1 MKKNKLLAGLLAAA
15 MCASMIT
22 GCGDTNKEP
31 AQQTDES
38 NQTGTI
44 ENGDSNNSDDTDAQT
59 GLAFSE
65 LSNLEFYYSSGAGGW
80 ATMLRINDDG
90 SFEGHYYDSDMG
102 DTGDGYPDGT
112 CYESDFTG
120 TFAQPEKVNDYTYSM
135 KIESMKADREAG
147 TEEIKDNIR
156 YCYTEPFGFE
166 DAEELLVYLPGS
178 NTSDLPQSFVD
189 WVSNA
194 DMIENDKLN
203 SYGLYN
209 EKGECGFSSYES
221 AAADETDTQNESEA
235 ETGTESGDS
244 DIDTELADIQ
254 SKEDELMNKLQT
266 EDLTQSEMNEV
277 SSQAYQ
283 LWDDELNSIW
293 SRLKEKLDSDAY
305 ATLLDEQRVWIA
317 NKEDEMKAAGAEYEG
332 GTMQPLM
339 ESDKGR
345 ELTRERVYEL
355 ADLLKN

>member
-22 GCGDTNKEP
+22 GCGDANKEP

-135 KIESMKADREAG
+135 KIESMKADKEAG

-221 AAADETDTQNESEA
+221 TGTDESDTQNESEA

-244 DIDTELADIQ
+244 DIDAELAGIQ
-254 SKEDELMNKLQT
+254 EQEDTLMNKIQT

-293 SRLKEKLDSDAY
+293 SRLKDKLDSDAY